1 MKRIARKE
9 MKDFFKKIYKCRP
22 MSHRNVIKLKVET
35 EESTSF
41 CLLLR
46 EIFFIR
52 ETPCIF
58 TGCFSYIQKVD
69 EIAFEKFKKLTPN
82 PLTNFPK

>member
-22 MSHRNVIKLKVET
+22 MSHESMIKLKVET

-46 EIFFIR
+46 EIFFAR
-52 ETPCIF
+52 ETPCILQ
-58 TGCFSYIQKVD
+58 GVLISS
-69 EIAFEKFKKLTPN
+69 P
-82 PLTNFPK
+82 

>member
-52 ETPCIF
+52 EAPCILQGVF
-58 TGCFSYIQKVD
+58 LMQFNDTMYSTC
-69 EIAFEKFKKLTPN
+69 N
-82 PLTNFPK
+82 P